1 MKRISVL
8 LVLVVLT
15 LSVSALSQGKFSGYM
30 FGDYYYNIGR
40 DSSFGL
46 PSTIHKAPGASAA
59 NGSVPG
65 PKAMQAFQIRRIYF
79 AYDNDISEQFTTRFR
94 LEADQAATPGVT
106 APVATVTGTVD
117 TTKRPPTVSGSS
129 AAPGLDELVGGK
141 VSVFVKDAYLTWKN
155 IFPGSNLTFGIQPTA
170 AFDISETAYGYRF
183 IEKTI
188 MDLRGIV
195 PSRDLGISLKGKLV
209 GDGMANYWVM
219 IANSSGNAPESDK
232 YKRYSANIQVKPI
245 TNFQATLYVDLKDA
259 ADITVTGSA
268 KSNSTMI
275 EALFLN
281 YSVPFMY
288 NFGVETFMSSQSN
301 AFLATGA
308 TEPKSLS
315 ALGYSVWGSYN
326 LMPELTAFLRYD
338 SYDPNTDSDTK
349 AKGDSRNLILAGLSW
364 KADKNVSI
372 SPNIYYE
379 TYETP
384 AAAGSAS
391 IDPSLSARLTLY
403 YIFL

>member
-1 MKRISVL
+1 MKKHLFL
-8 LVLVVLT
+8 LAGGLFLVT
-15 LSVSALSQGKFSGYM
+15 ATGLSQGKFSGYM
-30 FGDYYYNIGR
+30 FGDYYYNIAR
-40 DSSFGL
+40 DSSFNL

-65 PKAMQAFQIRRIYF
+65 PKAMEAFQIRRIYF

-94 LEADQAATPGVT
+94 LEADQAATPGASAPT
-106 APVATVTGTVD
+106 ASTTTGAI
-117 TTKRPPTVSGSS
+117 SS
-129 AAPGLDELVGGK
+129 YDELPSGK

-155 IFPGSNLTFGIQPTA
+155 VFSGSNLTFGIQPTA
-170 AFDISETAYGYRF
+170 AYDISEAAYGYRF

-209 GDGMANYWVM
+209 SDGMANYWVM
-219 IANSSGNAPESDK
+219 LANSSGNNPESDK

-245 TNFQATLYVDLKDA
+245 TNFQATVYVDYKDA
-259 ADITVTGSA
+259 ADVNVAGSL
-268 KSNSTMI
+268 KPNSTMI

-281 YSVPFMY
+281 YAVPFTY
-288 NFGVETFMSSQSN
+288 NVGFEAFMSSQSN
-301 AFLATGA
+301 AFTATNA
-308 TEPKSLS
+308 TTPKSLS
-315 ALGYSVWGSYN
+315 ALGYSIWGSYN
-326 LMPELTAFLRYD
+326 IMPELAAFLRYD
-338 SYDPNTDSDTK
+338 GYDPNTDSDNR
-349 AKGDSRNLILAGLSW
+349 AKGDSRSLILAGLSW
-364 KADKNVSI
+364 KVDKNVSI

-384 AAAGSAS
+384 AAAGSKA
-391 IDPSLSARLTLY
+391 IDPSVSARLTFY